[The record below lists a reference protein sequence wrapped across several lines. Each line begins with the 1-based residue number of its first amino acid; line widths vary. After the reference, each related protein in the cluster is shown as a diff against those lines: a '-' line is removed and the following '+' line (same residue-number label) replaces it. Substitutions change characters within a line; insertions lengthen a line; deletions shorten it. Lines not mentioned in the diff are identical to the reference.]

1 MAKLISRRHTL
12 GLPLALAATAYIGH
26 STGAAAT
33 TSTTTNEAAIPATRF
48 YPGRNGRR
56 GLVVYL
62 DGDGQELHDSDGDD
76 MSPIPGGLAGADGIV
91 GAATSRGYDVLSV
104 RTPSDDGKWWTGDN
118 INYLTNTIQKERT
131 SHGINLDQLWLVGY
145 SGGSEFITQ
154 SFFPEYAESMNTGG
168 FLVFGGGN
176 APKDQTG
183 VSFSPQARSTF
194 SLNWVTGKLD
204 SSEDYDALGNAQ
216 KGLAFYSSA
225 PDVAFSHTWS
235 DWPDR
240 IDHENIA
247 KQFGRYVGIVL
258 DRYQ

>member
-12 GLPLALAATAYIGH
+12 GLPLALAAGAYISH
-26 STGAAAT
+26 STEAEAA
-33 TSTTTNEAAIPATRF
+33 TSTTTNEEDIPATRF

-76 MSPIPGGLAGADGIV
+76 ASPIPGGLAGADGVV

-104 RTPSDDGKWWTGDN
+104 RTPSGDGRWWSGDN
-118 INYLTNTIQKERT
+118 VNYLTDTIQDERT
-131 SHGINLDQLWLVGY
+131 KHGIALDQLWLVGY

-154 SFFPEYAESMNTGG
+154 SFFPEYAESMKAGG

-183 VSFSPQARSTF
+183 VSFSAQARSTF
-194 SLNWVTGKLD
+194 SLNWVTGKWD
-204 SSEDYDALGNAQ
+204 SSKDYDALGNAQ

-240 IDHENIA
+240 TNHEDIT
-247 KQFGRYVGIVL
+247 KQFGLYVGIVL

>member
-33 TSTTTNEAAIPATRF
+33 TSTTTSEAAIPATSF
-48 YPGRNGRR
+48 YPGR
-56 GLVVYL
+56 

-76 MSPIPGGLAGADGIV
+76 TSPIPGGLAGADGIV

-154 SFFPEYAESMNTGG
+154 SFFPQYAESMNAGG

-183 VSFSPQARSTF
+183 VSFSTQARSTF
-194 SLNWVTGKLD
+194 SLNWVTGKWD
-204 SSEDYDALGNAQ
+204 SSKDYDALGNAK

-225 PDVAFSHTWS
+225 PDVSFRHTWS
-235 DWPDR
+235 DWPNNN
-240 IDHENIA
+240 HENIT
-247 KQFGRYVGIVL
+247 KHFGRYVGIVL

>member
-12 GLPLALAATAYIGH
+12 GLPLALAAGAYISH
-26 STGAAAT
+26 STEAEAA
-33 TSTTTNEAAIPATRF
+33 TSTTTNEEDIPATRF
-48 YPGRNGRR
+48 YPGP
-56 GLVVYL
+56 
-62 DGDGQELHDSDGDD
+62 DGV
-76 MSPIPGGLAGADGIV
+76 V

-104 RTPSDDGKWWTGDN
+104 RTPSGDGRWWSGDN
-118 INYLTNTIQKERT
+118 VNYLTDTIQDERT
-131 SHGINLDQLWLVGY
+131 KHGIALDQLWLVGY

-154 SFFPEYAESMNTGG
+154 SFFPEYAESMKAGG

-183 VSFSPQARSTF
+183 VSFSAQARSTF
-194 SLNWVTGKLD
+194 SLNWVTGKWD
-204 SSEDYDALGNAQ
+204 SSKDYDALGNAQ

-240 IDHENIA
+240 TNHEDIT
-247 KQFGRYVGIVL
+247 KQFGLYVGIVL